1 MALSALGK
9 EDGFDIVFECSGAE
23 LCIQMS
29 VYVSI
34 KNPALRPRFKDR
46 YPRKESDIFFPR
58 LPRPAVRLCSSAWAQ
73 ET

>member
-46 YPRKESDIFFPR
+46 YQRKEPDIFFPR
-58 LPRPAVRLCSSAWAQ
+58 LP
-73 ET
+73 